1 MKFNLSLSLKLT
13 LIVFSVSCLVIASMT
28 YTNIQEQ
35 SSFFEYAYSEKAS
48 ALAQSL
54 DASISSR
61 SDLEDKQS
69 LQNYILN
76 FILLNK
82 EDVIKVSINLP
93 DENGDLKVAVSSDSD
108 IIGNPSG
115 ENNMHS
121 YETDSVVNSPFHTGD
136 SHTLTVVTPL
146 HLSGQTVGTYEILL
160 SMDEAY
166 ATLDMKT
173 QNLLFIAI
181 SSLLFLVIS
190 FIFLLRRTV
199 VRPITEFRAAAK
211 KIGEGDLDT
220 KIKIKSRD
228 ELGELANAF
237 NDMTDDLK
245 VIKAE
250 IEDYSKTLEKKVEA
264 RTEELKSSQ
273 KELQRKV
280 EALEKNKLAMLNIMG
295 DLKTTIG
302 ELEKAEK
309 QINRKNIDLAKAKK
323 ELSTLNRDLE
333 QKVKI
338 RTSELEKVLKH
349 KDEFISQLGHD
360 LKNPLVPITNLLPVL
375 RKKTKDPE
383 LSEYLDII
391 SRRIN
396 YIKHLIVQI
405 LEFARLSS
413 PTLELNLEKLNLLE
427 LTNQVFEDNQLI
439 FKEKDIKIDNMIN
452 EEIFINADK
461 LKFEEVIVNLFT
473 NSVKYM
479 DKGGKITI
487 DAKEEKDSIN
497 VSIKDTGIGL
507 TKEEIEHVFEEF
519 YKADWSRHD
528 QSSIGLGLSICKRIV
543 EKHGGEIWVESLGQN
558 KGSTFY
564 FSIPKNLKKNKQE
577 K

>member
-13 LIVFSVSCLVIASMT
+13 LIVFSVSGLVIASMT
-28 YTNIQEQ
+28 YINIQEQ

-61 SDLEDKQS
+61 SDLDDKQS

-82 EDVIKVSINLP
+82 EDVLKVSINLP

-108 IIGNPSG
+108 SIGKPSG
-115 ENNMHS
+115 GNNKHS
-121 YETDSVVNSPFHTGD
+121 YETDAVVNTPYHTED

-160 SMDEAY
+160 SMDAAY
-166 ATLDMKT
+166 VTLDMRT
-173 QNLLFIAI
+173 QNLLVIAI

-190 FIFLLRRTV
+190 FIFLLRKTI

-220 KIKIKSRD
+220 KIEIKSRD
-228 ELGELANAF
+228 ELGDLASAF

-245 VIKAE
+245 VFRAE
-250 IEDYSKTLEKKVEA
+250 IEDYSKTLEKKVEE
-264 RTEELKSSQ
+264 RTEELKGSQ

-280 EALEKNKLAMLNIMG
+280 EALEKNKLAMLNIMS
-295 DLKTTIG
+295 DLKKTIG
-302 ELEKAEK
+302 DLEKAEK
-309 QINRKNIDLAKAKK
+309 QINLKNIDLAKAKK
-323 ELSTLNRDLE
+323 ELSMLNRDLE
-333 QKVKI
+333 QKVRE
-338 RTSELEKVLKH
+338 RTVELEKVLKH

-360 LKNPLVPITNLLPVL
+360 LKNPLVPITNLLPVIS
-375 RKKTKDPE
+375 KKTTDPE
-383 LSEYLDII
+383 LSKYLEII
-391 SRRIN
+391 NRRIN

-413 PTLELNLEKLNLLE
+413 PTLKLE
-427 LTNQVFEDNQLI
+427 LENINLHDITDQVFEDIKLAFQ
-439 FKEKDIKIDNMIN
+439 EKNVKIENMIDQN
-452 EEIFINADK
+452 ISINADK
-461 LKFEEVIVNLFT
+461 LKIEELISNLST
-473 NSVKYM
+473 NAIKYM
-479 DKGGKITI
+479 EQGGKITI
-487 DAKEEKDSIN
+487 NAEEDKDFIN

-507 TKEEIEHVFEEF
+507 DPEELDHVFEEF

-528 QSSIGLGLSICKRIV
+528 QNSIGLGLSICKRIV
-543 EKHGGEIWVESLGQN
+543 ERHNGKIWAKSQGHG

-564 FSIPKNLKKNKQE
+564 FSIPKNLKVNLE
-577 K
+577 KK

>member
-211 KIGEGDLDT
+211 KIGECDLDT